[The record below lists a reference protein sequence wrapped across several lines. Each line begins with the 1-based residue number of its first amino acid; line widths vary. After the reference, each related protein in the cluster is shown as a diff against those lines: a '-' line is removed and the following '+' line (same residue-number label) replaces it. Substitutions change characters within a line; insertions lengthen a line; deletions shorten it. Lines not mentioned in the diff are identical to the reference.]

1 LKQNE
6 LNSRLR
12 KVRLVIFDVDGV
24 LTDGTIYLQAD
35 GREMKA
41 FNVLDGTG
49 IKYLQR
55 VGLEVAL
62 LSGRRSAAVRA
73 RARELGIKHVVQGAK
88 IKLEGLE
95 KLLAATGLSVQ
106 EVCFVGDDLPD
117 IPVMRKAGVGVAVAN
132 ARPEVLAVA
141 QWVTDASGGK
151 GAVREVA
158 EKLLKAQDKWKT
170 IMSRYDDVNSRR
182 GKGRRV

>member
-6 LNSRLR
+6 LNTRLR

-24 LTDGTIYLQAD
+24 LTDGTVYIRPD
-35 GREMKA
+35 GRELKA

-55 VGLEVAL
+55 AGLEVAL
-62 LSGRRSAAVRA
+62 LSGRRSSAVSV
-73 RARELGIKHVVQGAK
+73 RARELGIKHVIQSSK
-88 IKLEGLE
+88 IKMQGLD
-95 KLLAATGLSVQ
+95 KLLRATGFSVD
-106 EVCFVGDDLPD
+106 EVCFAGDDLPD
-117 IPVMRKAGVGVAVAN
+117 IPVMRKVGVGGAGAN

-141 QWVTDASGGK
+141 QWVTDTPGGK
-151 GAVREVA
+151 GAAREVA
-158 EKLLKAQDKWKT
+158 ERLLKAQDKWKT